1 MAARRGMRK
10 PDRRVRSPR
19 WLGSKGHYAP
29 QPSPR
34 VAPRSLPAL
43 LLLSCAL
50 VAPLASAA
58 EDPESGLRLDPLDL
72 PPNVRGGRSV
82 ELTWEASAYTA
93 NQSNLLIATVRLPAG
108 SNWMATVVP
117 DEVILPPGGSRTFV
131 VKLEADNNPAP
142 REIELVLEILAIQG
156 TRSIRL
162 VESTTIAA
170 VGHELVLDRWK
181 NPLPA
186 PLDGATGVFLL
197 ELAAWALIAAAAILV
212 VAPLAKKLTARTK
225 TELDQHIFAIVATP
239 AFILIFTHGI
249 RESVEVFDLPGWMFL
264 TLDRAW
270 QVILVAVVTYVVYRV
285 WKEVVLSL
293 GRRIT
298 SRTASELDDRLYPV
312 FEKLG
317 SVVILLAGLFYII
330 EGFGVDMTLF
340 AAGGAV
346 ISLVVAFAAQDT
358 LGNFFAGI
366 FILLDQ
372 PFREGDRIEI
382 REEETWGDV
391 IEIGLRST
399 RIRTRDNRM
408 VIVPNAVIGNNSVV
422 NHSFPDATY
431 RIGVNVGIAYGTDV
445 ERAREVM
452 IEAVKG
458 VDAVMKDQ
466 RIEALFEG
474 FGDSSLNFHVRAW
487 FPHFVD
493 KRRYEDKLNTA
504 LNKALED
511 AGIEIP
517 FPQRVIWDGR
527 RERGD
532 TDGPGV
538 GPVGDR

>member
-1 MAARRGMRK
+1 MAC
-10 PDRRVRSPR
+10 
-19 WLGSKGHYAP
+19 KGT
-29 QPSPR
+29 
-34 VAPRSLPAL
+34 L
-43 LLLSCAL
+43 LLILAL
-50 VAPLASAA
+50 VLAAPAQAA
-58 EDPESGLRLDPLDL
+58 EDAESGLQLVPGDL
-72 PPNVRGGRSV
+72 PTTVRGGHSV
-82 ELTWEASAYTA
+82 ELTWETSAFTA
-93 NQSNLLIATVRLPAG
+93 DQSYLLIATVKLPSG
-108 SNWMATVVP
+108 TNWAATVTP
-117 DEVILPPGGSRTFV
+117 DEVVLPPGGSREFV
-131 VKLEADNNPAP
+131 VQLDAPDNPAP
-142 REIELVLEILAIQG
+142 RRIDITLEVLAVQD

-162 VESTTIAA
+162 VETATISA
-170 VGHELVLDRWK
+170 VGHELILNRWS

-186 PLDGATGVFLL
+186 PLDGPAGVFLL
-197 ELAAWALIAAAAILV
+197 EVAAWAAIAALAILV
-212 VAPLAKKLTARTK
+212 VAPLAKKLMARTK
-225 TELDQHIFAIVATP
+225 TDLDQHIFAIVATP
-239 AFILIFTHGI
+239 AFIIIFTHGI
-249 RESVEVFDLPGWMFL
+249 RESLGVFDLPAWVFI
-264 TLDRAW
+264 TLDTAW
-270 QVILVAVVTYVVYRV
+270 RVILVAVITYVIYRV

-298 SRTASELDDRLYPV
+298 SKTSSNLDDRLYPV
-312 FEKLG
+312 FEKVG
-317 SVVILLAGLFYII
+317 SVIILLAGLFYII

-346 ISLVVAFAAQDT
+346 LSLVIAFAAQDT

-391 IEIGLRST
+391 IDIGLRST

-445 ERAREVM
+445 ERARQVM
-452 IEAVKG
+452 VEAVKQVDG
-458 VDAVMKDQ
+458 VLTDQ

-504 LNKALED
+504 LNHALAA

-527 RERGD
+527 REAGD
-532 TDGPGV
+532 KEAPKAGPLAGS
-538 GPVGDR
+538 